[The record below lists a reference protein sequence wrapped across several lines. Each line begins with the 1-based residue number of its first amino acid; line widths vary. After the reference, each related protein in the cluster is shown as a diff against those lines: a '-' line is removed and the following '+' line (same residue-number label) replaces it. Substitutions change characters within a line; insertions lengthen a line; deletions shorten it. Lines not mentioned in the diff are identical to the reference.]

1 MMRVIKVYGSLAKF
15 LGQRSF
21 RAAVSTPAE
30 AMRFLVAN
38 FPGLREHMAEKYYKV
53 GVGKIDLDI
62 GDQPEQLHYPTGKAE
77 AIRIVPVITGAKS
90 GATSKILI
98 GIGLI
103 AAAFIIGPAVGGFL
117 GIGAGLGGAV
127 GSGAGLVGGAFA
139 SSIGMIGVSLVI
151 GGVAQLLTPVPK
163 TSFDQSDPSKSYNF
177 SGIQNV
183 SRQGVPVPI
192 CYGEVLVGSVV
203 ISAGINAEDI

>member
-1 MMRVIKVYGSLAKF
+1 MRVIKVYGSLAKF

-30 AMRFLVAN
+30 AMRFLIAN

-53 GVGKIDLDI
+53 GVGKTELAV
-62 GDQPEQLHYPTGKAE
+62 GSEPEQLHYPTSKAE
-77 AIRIVPVITGAKS
+77 AIRIVPVIGGAKRGILQTIIGIALIAVS
-90 GATSKILI
+90 FIPGLQGVAILGTKILASTA
-98 GIGLI
+98 LLT
-103 AAAFIIGPAVGGFL
+103 VGT
-117 GIGAGLGGAV
+117 
-127 GSGAGLVGGAFA
+127 
-139 SSIGMIGVSLVI
+139 SLVI
-151 GGVAQLLTPVPK
+151 GGVAQMLTPTPK
-163 TSFDQSDPSKSYNF
+163 TPYDETDPSKSYNF

>member
-38 FPGLREHMAEKYYKV
+38 FPGLREHMAEKFYKV
-53 GVGKIDLDI
+53 GVGKIDLDV

-77 AIRIVPVITGAKS
+77 AIRIVPVIGGAK
-90 GATSKILI
+90 GGIFQTII
-98 GIGLI
+98 GIALI
-103 AAAFIIGPAVGGFL
+103 ALSFVVPFAAPVLLSLGVGLTLSG
-117 GIGAGLGGAV
+117 V
-127 GSGAGLVGGAFA
+127 GQ
-139 SSIGMIGVSLVI
+139 M
-151 GGVAQLLTPVPK
+151 LTPVPK
-163 TSFDQSDPSKSYNF
+163 TSYDETDPSKSYNF

-203 ISAGINAEDI
+203 VSAGISAEDI

>member
-1 MMRVIKVYGSLAKF
+1 MRVIKVYGSLAKF

-38 FPGLREHMAEKYYKV
+38 FPGLREHMAEKYYKI
-53 GVGKIDLDI
+53 GVGKIDLDV

-77 AIRIVPVITGAKS
+77 AIRIVPVIGGAKGGGGGLLKTIIGVALIAIS
-90 GATSKILI
+90 FIPGLQGVAIAGTKILVSTA
-98 GIGLI
+98 LLT
-103 AAAFIIGPAVGGFL
+103 VG
-117 GIGAGLGGAV
+117 
-127 GSGAGLVGGAFA
+127 A
-139 SSIGMIGVSLVI
+139 SLALS
-151 GGVAQLLTPVPK
+151 GVAQMLTPVPK
-163 TSFDQSDPSKSYNF
+163 TSYDETDPSKSYNF

-183 SRQGVPVPI
+183 TRQGVPVPI

-203 ISAGINAEDI
+203 ISAGISAEDI